1 MSNYAIASTPHD
13 RSTLALPCEDDAVTV
28 ERVRVSPDL
37 VQSRPS
43 VIREVIGDA
52 VARGCQGIRLTLV
65 GCYLGKVE
73 RALLYSGGKLCER
86 DGVRLVVV
94 VDADQFTVLTSSGSP
109 WPCQWE
115 VEA

>member
-1 MSNYAIASTPHD
+1 MTETT
-13 RSTLALPCEDDAVTV
+13 TLALPCEDDAVTV
-28 ERVRVSPDL
+28 ERVDL
-37 VQSRPS
+37 DPAKVKERPS
-43 VIREVIGDA
+43 IIREKIGDA
-52 VARGCQGIRLTLV
+52 VARKPSLVRLTLV

-115 VEA
+115 VES